1 MVKLAYTQRSGRCG
15 RKAVEVRLLSGAPA
29 FALRLPGEG
38 EAGLSYGWQAS
49 LFSLIGGVMRWLYI
63 LQSSGEDNGEFR
75 RVILGIIPVFL

>member
-1 MVKLAYTQRSGRCG
+1 
-15 RKAVEVRLLSGAPA
+15 
-29 FALRLPGEG
+29 
-38 EAGLSYGWQAS
+38 LSYGWQAS